1 MDEYVMLLLQ
11 WEAKKKVR
19 DDMQEQ
25 MDGIMRR
32 LVAMAKRDNEDKRQ
46 LKIFT
51 DGR

>member
-1 MDEYVMLLLQ
+1 MEEYAMLLLQ
-11 WEAKKKVR
+11 WEAKRKVR

-46 LKIFT
+46 LNLF
-51 DGR
+51 